1 MKFMKKHYVRSIFFT
16 LFGMLLSLI
25 IFIIASPFI
34 LIDRLSAY
42 YKQNKSAM
50 MPIRSKVNE

>member
-1 MKFMKKHYVRSIFFT
+1 MKKHYVRSIFFT